1 MLQNNWGYFNLDIIT
16 YTIWAVKHLEN
27 DFANI
32 RINKE
37 LWFEM
42 PQTFFILNG
51 IYVNKNTI
59 ALNHRTRLRSDLTVH
74 IALKGFDCYVSCCSK
89 QKIQT

>member
-1 MLQNNWGYFNLDIIT
+1 M
-16 YTIWAVKHLEN
+16 KHLEN

-59 ALNHRTRLRSDLTVH
+59 ALNHRTCLRSDLTVH
-74 IALKGFDCYVSCCSK
+74 MLCVLLFQAKDTNITLNIIILYLQKRKYIKGL
-89 QKIQT
+89 